1 MNYFTH
7 LNTEFVALCIMVAE
21 RFGDGDT
28 CQISFDLDQV
38 ISLYVVLLNLGWIVD
53 WKFNR

>member
-38 ISLYVVLLNLGWIVD
+38 ISLYVVLLNLGWIAD